1 MIAVTAQT
9 SPIFATK
16 PNQSLLAQAVQI
28 YLARARQA
36 SAKVKTRSEVN
47 RTKKK
52 WFKQK
57 GTGNARHGA
66 RTAGIFVGGGVAHG
80 PNGQQHYKLNLA
92 AKMKNKALLSALAL
106 QSKQTFICDELA
118 NLDGKTKSAVKLL
131 ADKLSPEK
139 RVLVI
144 VEQVSEPMRR
154 SLANLTMV
162 FTTTASN
169 LSLLALTRA
178 DIVICSHQG
187 IKALEKRLLKKAT
200 QNKTQKKVKSTQST
214 THTDKIAKEEK

>member
-16 PNQSLLAQAVQI
+16 PNQALLAQAVQI

-92 AKMKNKALLSALAL
+92 AKTQLS
-106 QSKQTFICDELA
+106 
-118 NLDGKTKSAVKLL
+118 
-131 ADKLSPEK
+131 
-139 RVLVI
+139 
-144 VEQVSEPMRR
+144 
-154 SLANLTMV
+154 
-162 FTTTASN
+162 
-169 LSLLALTRA
+169 
-178 DIVICSHQG
+178 
-187 IKALEKRLLKKAT
+187 
-200 QNKTQKKVKSTQST
+200 
-214 THTDKIAKEEK
+214 